1 MKKTPA
7 LFVNKAKSFQEA
19 EAFDERYNASRAP
32 EERVS
37 DVQFLREQYFKMHN
51 INADEIRKRFRRTVR
66 VLKQK

>member
-1 MKKTPA
+1 MRKPHK
-7 LFVNKAKSFQEA
+7 LFVNKATSFQEA
-19 EAFDERYNASRAP
+19 KAFDERYNASRTP

-37 DVQFLREQYFKMHN
+37 DVQVLRELYFKMHN